1 MLFATVI
8 PTCDLAIRNQI
19 NIKKTTCVH
28 CTHVAV
34 HVELRGVYYS
44 VVYIIPYNNYDIMA
58 DMAWMHGQMI
68 QEGTKKNQ
76 RDKNN
81 TSRQFLNDAKST
93 ARQTRC
99 PRQ

>member
-1 MLFATVI
+1 
-8 PTCDLAIRNQI
+8 
-19 NIKKTTCVH
+19 
-28 CTHVAV
+28 
-34 HVELRGVYYS
+34 
-44 VVYIIPYNNYDIMA
+44 MA